1 MEPRKGQHHL
11 IRRIRAQDGSL
22 TTRIGEMPMQRRYS
36 AHHHPQSKMHQL
48 DLFAQPVVASA
59 MPVPDLRTLPAT
71 TRQALTT
78 LIARL
83 ILEHMHGDCQADR
96 EEVRRDD

>member
-1 MEPRKGQHHL
+1 M
-11 IRRIRAQDGSL
+11 QDGTL
-22 TTRIGEMPMQRRYS
+22 TTRIGEMPRQCRYR
-36 AHHHPQSKMHQL
+36 AHHHPQTKTHQL
-48 DLFAQPVVASA
+48 EPFAPPAA
-59 MPVPDLRTLPAT
+59 AIGKTRVPDWWTLPAA

-83 ILEHMHGDCQADR
+83 ILEHRHGDCQADR